1 MQAGTGA
8 LEGGCGGEGRGAA
21 DSKGN
26 LGLHVGAFSLSFFS
40 IVLKTS
46 RIDSSSDFGPVL
58 GPKLEAF
65 SYFSLSQ
72 DGVLHRSA
80 SCIEFRS
87 SLDPLEISK
96 IELPHTRES
105 NFEDFAL
112 LILSSFSRSIFDLKR
127 L

>member
-1 MQAGTGA
+1 MYLWRGFVLQRNLEHAGGGINERFMPRRIPGSALEALASRAGRCVKAPGA

-46 RIDSSSDFGPVL
+46 RIDSLSDFGPVL
-58 GPKLEAF
+58 GPELEAF

-72 DGVLHRSA
+72 DGVLH
-80 SCIEFRS
+80 
-87 SLDPLEISK
+87 
-96 IELPHTRES
+96 
-105 NFEDFAL
+105 
-112 LILSSFSRSIFDLKR
+112 
-127 L
+127 